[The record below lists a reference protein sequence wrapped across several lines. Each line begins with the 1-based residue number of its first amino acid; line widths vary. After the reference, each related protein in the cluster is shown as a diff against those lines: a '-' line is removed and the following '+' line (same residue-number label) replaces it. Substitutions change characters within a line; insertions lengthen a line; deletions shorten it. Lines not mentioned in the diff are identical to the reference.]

1 MKVKQKSVRVFEIE
15 CDNLSEFEAYL
26 DKNSVLLSGFL
37 MLLKGDA
44 KGSFAK
50 ECKKRGLC
58 YASMGECDDA
68 GLAFKKDITFEK
80 PAENT
85 KEEVQPKAEIKSE
98 EPKQEAPKKQPIKP
112 QAKLPLDA
120 KPEDEKS
127 QLLTNKTLMVTKN
140 LRSGEDINTDS
151 DVTITGRINSG
162 AKVKT
167 NGNAIILDVV
177 DGDVEVWGDYVMVK
191 NIGKGTV
198 SLKGVKIDK
207 NSLNGKMKLATF
219 DGKLAIKDI

>member
-15 CDNLSEFEAYL
+15 CDNISEFEAYL

-44 KGSFAK
+44 KGLFAK

-68 GLAFKKDITFEK
+68 GLAFKKDIALEK
-80 PAENT
+80 PIENI
-85 KEEVQPKAEIKSE
+85 KEEVQPKVEIKSE

-120 KPEDEKS
+120 KPEEQKPS
-127 QLLTNKTLMVTKN
+127 LSPTKTLMVTKN
-140 LRSGEDINTDS
+140 LRSGEDISTDA

-177 DGDVEVWGDYVMVK
+177 DGDVEVWGDYVILK

-207 NSLNGKMKLATF
+207 NSLNGKTKLATF